1 MLVYTIVPATDDVD
15 VILLRYVQEDNHILC
30 ISIKLSDINGFNSQL
45 QYIFFNI
52 FILYPC

>member
-1 MLVYTIVPATDDVD
+1 MLVHTIVPATDDVD